1 MKISK
6 IKWPLIV
13 LALLLGAATVFYL
26 RTMRAIDVEVA
37 SIEQST
43 EVRISG
49 IGTVEAQIVSRIGF
63 QISGRIVSL
72 DADQGDTVE
81 AGAVIAKL
89 DDSAQRAKV
98 AKVMVSAAQAEATHA
113 KALAV
118 LRKGEVTLQQKISV
132 NQRRQ
137 SLVAREF
144 VSQEAADE
152 ARSSEALAR
161 ADLEI
166 AKADV
171 ALAEAGRRDAIAAQ
185 AIEHVTLDQHRL
197 AAPFR
202 GRVLARAKELGS
214 VANPGETVFTLVEP
228 SSIWVRAYVD
238 EALAGGL
245 KVGQTAFVRL
255 RSERTV
261 TVEAKIVR
269 IDQENDR
276 VTEERRI
283 YVRCVACVP
292 EHQVR
297 FLGEQAEVEVV
308 KATLAQAVF
317 VPLHAVEA
325 YDGSSGF
332 IWVLANG
339 KLDRRKLAL
348 ADRLLDG
355 RIKIADPLPDGVRA
369 VVSRSDGRFSVGRP
383 ANASTGAGP

>member
-1 MKISK
+1 MMRKL
-6 IKWPLIV
+6 KWPLILGV
-13 LALLLGAATVFYL
+13 LACAAAAMFYL
-26 RTMRAIDVEVA
+26 RTVRPLDVEVA
-37 SIEQST
+37 SMERDT
-43 EVRISG
+43 EVRVAG

-63 QISGRIVSL
+63 QISGRIVGL
-72 DADQGDTVE
+72 EADQGDMVE

-98 AKVMVSAAQAEATHA
+98 AKVIVAAAQAEATQA

-118 LRKGEVTLQQKISV
+118 LRKGEVALQQKASV

-144 VSQEAADE
+144 VSQEAADD

-171 ALAEAGRRDAIAAQ
+171 ALAEAGRRDAFAAQ
-185 AIEHVTLDQHRL
+185 AIEQVTLDQHRL
-197 AAPFR
+197 VAPFR

-214 VANPGETVFTLVEP
+214 VANSGETVFTLVEP
-228 SSIWVRAYVD
+228 TSIWVRAYVD
-238 EALAGGL
+238 EALAGGV

-261 TVEAKIVR
+261 TVEARIIR

-283 YVRCVACVP
+283 YVRCVACAP

-297 FLGEQAEVEVV
+297 ILGEQAEVEVV
-308 KATLAQAVF
+308 TATLAQSVF
-317 VPLHAVEA
+317 VPLNVVEG

-332 IWVLANG
+332 VWVLANG
-339 KLDRRKLAL
+339 RLDRRKVAFS
-348 ADRLLDG
+348 DRLLDG
-355 RIKIADPLPDGVRA
+355 RIRLVDPLPDGMRA
-369 VVSRSDGRFSVGRP
+369 VVTRSQGRFSVGRL
-383 ANASTGAGP
+383 ASATAGAQP

>member
-1 MKISK
+1 MTISK
-6 IKWPLIV
+6 LKWPLIAV
-13 LALLLGAATVFYL
+13 ALLCSAAAIFYV
-26 RTMRAIDVEVA
+26 RTMRPLDIEVA
-37 SIEQST
+37 SVERNT
-43 EVRISG
+43 EVRIAG

-63 QISGRIVSL
+63 QISGRIVNL
-72 DADQGDTVE
+72 VADQGDTVE
-81 AGAVIAKL
+81 AGGVIATL

-98 AKVMVSAAQAEATHA
+98 AKVMVSAAQADAAHA

-118 LRKGEVTLQQKISV
+118 LRKAEVALQQKTSV

-144 VSQEAADE
+144 VSQEAADD

-185 AIEHVTLDQHRL
+185 AIEQVTLEQHRL
-197 AAPFR
+197 VAPFR
-202 GRVLARAKELGS
+202 GRILARTKELGS

-228 SSIWVRAYVD
+228 NSIWVRAYVD

-261 TVEAKIVR
+261 MVEAQIVR

-308 KATLAQAVF
+308 KTTIPQAVF
-317 VPLHAVEA
+317 VPLNVVEG

-332 IWVLANG
+332 IWMLANG
-339 KLDRRKLAL
+339 RLERRKVAL

-355 RIKIADPLPDGVRA
+355 RIRLVDPLPEGTRA
-369 VVSRSDGRFSVGRP
+369 IVTRSDGRFSIGHP
-383 ANASTGAGP
+383 ASATAGAQQ

>member
-6 IKWPLIV
+6 LKWPLMV
-13 LALLLGAATVFYL
+13 LAVFASAVTIFYM
-26 RTMRAIDVEVA
+26 RTMRVIDVQVA
-37 SIEQST
+37 SIERDT
-43 EVRISG
+43 EVRVAG
-49 IGTVEAQIVSRIGF
+49 IGTVEAQIVARIGF
-63 QISGRIVSL
+63 QVSGRIVTL
-72 DADQGDTVE
+72 DADQGDMVE
-81 AGAVIAKL
+81 ASAVIAKL
-89 DDSAQRAKV
+89 DDSAQRARV
-98 AKVMVSAAQAEATHA
+98 AKVMVGAAQAEATHS
-113 KALAV
+113 KVLAM
-118 LRKGEVTLQQKISV
+118 LRRGEVALQQKTSV

-144 VSQEAADE
+144 VSQEAADD

-185 AIEHVTLDQHRL
+185 AVEHVTLDQHRL
-197 AAPFR
+197 VAPFR

-255 RSERTV
+255 RSERTS
-261 TVEAKIVR
+261 TVAAKIVR

-308 KATLAQAVF
+308 KTTISEAVF
-317 VPLHAVEA
+317 VPLHVVEG
-325 YDGSSGF
+325 YDGSSGL

-355 RIKIADPLPDGVRA
+355 RIRLADPLPDGVRA
-369 VVSRSDGRFSVGRP
+369 VVSRSEGRFSVGRP
-383 ANASTGAGP
+383 AKASTVARP